1 MQERFFYYLNSILL
15 KYNFIL
21 GQVNDYSERLIDREH
36 NNRKSQIATISIFNV
51 SGWGFLN

>member
-36 NNRKSQIATISIFNV
+36 NNRKSQIAAISIFNV
-51 SGWGFLN
+51 SG